1 MADTKTPHPTFAS
14 DAIPSDVKNA
24 VFLNNP
30 IMDNLVSCMIAMGT
44 EVWATKR
51 RMKVLEAVL
60 VKHGVTPDMIEKYVP
75 TDEQKAEWEKD
86 RDRFVDLTLGSFGNA
101 GFRSFAA
108 DFPKRG

>member
-1 MADTKTPHPTFAS
+1 MANTESMPPTFAS
-14 DAIPSDVKNA
+14 DALPSDVKNG
-24 VFLNNP
+24 VVLNNP
-30 IMDNLVSCMIAMGT
+30 IIDNLVSCMIAMGT

-60 VKHGVTPDMIEKYVP
+60 SKHGVTEDMIEKYVP
-75 TDEQKAEWEKD
+75 SDLEKAAWEKD
-86 RDRFVDLTLGSFGNA
+86 RDRFVELTLGSFGNA